1 MARHHRHPSHPRSR
15 VLPHRSG
22 HHRSGD
28 RPRCSGSQDPVGG
41 GSRCREWRLSPNRS
55 TVTFGLLWIPL
66 GSQYAAT
73 VEWWTL
79 WASMMPAALK
89 TSDILDR
96 PVAVSDAGLINKLA
110 SLRHEVERL
119 SSRLNEFLGQASKPT
134 VAKRALA
141 KKAPGAKRAPAAK
154 KALAK
159 KAPGVKKAATTKST
173 AHTTP
178 ARSHLAA

>member
-1 MARHHRHPSHPRSR
+1 
-15 VLPHRSG
+15 
-22 HHRSGD
+22 
-28 RPRCSGSQDPVGG
+28 
-41 GSRCREWRLSPNRS
+41 
-55 TVTFGLLWIPL
+55 
-66 GSQYAAT
+66 
-73 VEWWTL
+73 
-79 WASMMPAALK
+79 MMPAALK

-141 KKAPGAKRAPAAK
+141 KKAPG
-154 KALAK
+154 
-159 KAPGVKKAATTKST
+159 VKKAATTKST